1 MEGKGYE
8 VIVKNLY
15 RENFNPVLTK
25 AERASYYEKNFD
37 ASQLKSDIDQLRETD
52 SLVLIFPTWVGRF
65 FCVKETSK

>member
-37 ASQLKSDIDQLRETD
+37 AAD
-52 SLVLIFPTWVGRF
+52 
-65 FCVKETSK
+65 